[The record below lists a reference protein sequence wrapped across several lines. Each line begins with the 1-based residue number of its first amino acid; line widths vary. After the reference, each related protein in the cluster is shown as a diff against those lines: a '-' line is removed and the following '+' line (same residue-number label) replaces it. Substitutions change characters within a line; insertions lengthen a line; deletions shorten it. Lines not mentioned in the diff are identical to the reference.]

1 MKAFLL
7 LLGWL
12 VTFNSACSSEPMKAD
27 QIEKVVVANLQK
39 GDSKETII
47 KFLESHGW
55 PYGYSPVL
63 KHFSA
68 RHPEE
73 KNKQVGYQVYI
84 HVDES
89 EAFERVE
96 VKPVVLNAL

>member
-1 MKAFLL
+1 M
-7 LLGWL
+7 
-12 VTFNSACSSEPMKAD
+12 TSNSACSGEQMEAD
-27 QIEKVVVANLQK
+27 QIEKVIAANLQK

-47 KFLESHGW
+47 KFLKRHGW

-63 KHFSA
+63 GHFSA

-84 HVDES
+84 YVDEN
-89 EAFERVE
+89 EAFERAE
-96 VKPVVLNAL
+96 VKPVVWKPL